1 MDTMFRDMM
10 LWMCASV
17 YLGIA
22 GYKLS
27 VLFVKRLV
35 GQIYLKEEIS
45 KRNTLGIII
54 LIIKG
59 ILLLPG
65 TPMAILM
72 IILCGLYAAAYTI
85 NNKLNHIG
93 MKPVD
98 GEDDMDYEEDTPL

>member
-10 LWMCASV
+10 LWACASV
-17 YLGIA
+17 YLGVT
-22 GYKLS
+22 GYKLC
-27 VLFVKRLV
+27 VLLVKRLD
-35 GQIYLKEEIS
+35 GRIYLKEEIS

-65 TPMAILM
+65 IPAATLM
-72 IILCGLYAAAYTI
+72 IILSGLCVVAYMI

-98 GEDDMDYEEDTPL
+98 GEEDMDYEEDTPL